1 MASRSYFRKESCIGP
16 GSRNSLTSRSPV
28 ICARSEISQR
38 PLACRCHSP
47 LGRDRRHTSPL
58 ACGLLNAHP
67 CNSSGFTLV
76 ELLVSVTLTGLLA
89 TIIFFAAQISLS
101 SWKKAETGMKLIRS
115 RYVATELLNRQINS
129 MVPYYSRQKAEDTP
143 VDLLLFEG
151 KSQSIRFVSSFSS
164 QYRESGGNRLVEY
177 YLAPEEKGIYKALWV
192 QERLLPRDGELNG
205 TVFSSIALGTEGQL
219 DVQFAPVTPL
229 PSRFALLE
237 GIQNLKFEYQA
248 RVIPKDQNPPGSIKP
263 HLPLPAGVIIKI
275 KWVEEGQF
283 RENETRFVVP
293 INAYYEKKIN

>member
-1 MASRSYFRKESCIGP
+1 MASQSRIRKESSIGSS
-16 GSRNSLTSRSPV
+16 SRNSLTSASPLLGAGSIFIPRPLTRKYHRTVKCDRHGRSPRV
-28 ICARSEISQR
+28 
-38 PLACRCHSP
+38 
-47 LGRDRRHTSPL
+47 
-58 ACGLLNAHP
+58 CGLLHAHP
-67 CNSSGFTLV
+67 RHSLGFTLV

-115 RYVATELLNRQINS
+115 RYAAAELLNRQINS

-143 VDLLLFEG
+143 TDLLLFDG
-151 KSQSIRFVSSFSS
+151 KSQSMRFVSSFSS

-177 YLAPEEKGIYKALWV
+177 YLAPEEKGIDKALWV

-205 TVFSSIALGTEGQL
+205 NVFSSISRGDEGRL
-219 DVQFAPVTPL
+219 DIAFAPVTPL

-237 GIQNLKFEYQA
+237 GIQSLKFEYQD
-248 RVIPKDQNPPGSIKP
+248 RVFPKNQNPPASPKP
-263 HLPLPAGVIIKI
+263 RPPLPAGVIIKI
-275 KWVEEGQF
+275 RWVEEGQF